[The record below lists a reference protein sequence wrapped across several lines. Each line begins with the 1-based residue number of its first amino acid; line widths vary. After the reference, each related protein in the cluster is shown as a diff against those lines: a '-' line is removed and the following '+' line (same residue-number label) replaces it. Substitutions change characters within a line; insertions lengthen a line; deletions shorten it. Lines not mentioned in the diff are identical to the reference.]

1 MEFDS
6 NNYKAL
12 ALCSP
17 GVEKVVS
24 NELKK
29 LNLTVVDTAFGRVRF
44 SADLKGLY
52 RALIGLRAA
61 DRVLLEMGL
70 FRSCDFDALFNKA
83 KAVHWEKLI
92 PKDAGFKVVK
102 VRTNRSK
109 LSAETSIQSVVHK
122 AAADRLCKSYGL
134 SRLPD
139 NDFKTAE
146 VRVYIEKD
154 MASLLLDLSGE
165 PLFKRG
171 YRKTGGTAPLRES
184 TAAALLLLS
193 GWKRK
198 FPLYDP
204 FCGSGTILA
213 EALLYAYDAAPNLGR
228 SFALNDFLI
237 ADKSAEDT
245 VRNEF
250 SSKINFERLIR
261 VAGSD
266 EDSGAAELALFNIK
280 QAQKIAQRQRPEWAL
295 KGEAEAVLPK
305 ITGLPMQ
312 KAKAEDESCGF
323 IITNPPYGKR
333 LGDAETSERVY
344 REMAVL
350 ARNFPNWKLAVISDH
365 PGFESFFGRKADS
378 CNEIKGGQNE
388 LFFYQ
393 YEKL

>member
-1 MEFDS
+1 MTF
-6 NNYKAL
+6 KAL

-29 LNLTVVDTAFGRVRF
+29 LNLLIADTAFGRVRF

-52 RALIGLRAA
+52 RSLIGLRAA

-70 FRSCDFDALFNKA
+70 FRSSDFDALFNKT
-83 KAVHWEKLI
+83 KAIHWEKLI
-92 PKDAGFKVVK
+92 PKDMGFKIVK

-109 LSAETSIQSVVHK
+109 LSAETSIQSIVHK
-122 AAADRLCKSYGL
+122 AAAERLCKSYGL

-139 NDFKTAE
+139 NELKTAE

-213 EALLYAYDAAPNLGR
+213 EALLYAYDAAPNLAR
-228 SFALNDFLI
+228 NFALNDFLI
-237 ADKSAEDT
+237 ADKNIEDT
-245 VRNEF
+245 VRHEF
-250 SSKINFERLIR
+250 RQKINFERLIR
-261 VAGSD
+261 ITGSD
-266 EDSGAAELALFNIK
+266 EDLKSAELASLNIK
-280 QAQKIAQRQRPEWAL
+280 QAQKIVQRQMPDGA
-295 KGEAEAVLPK
+295 AEAILPK
-305 ITGLPMQ
+305 IAGLPMQ
-312 KAKAEDESCGF
+312 KAKPGDEACGF
-323 IITNPPYGKR
+323 IVTNPPYGKR
-333 LGDAETSERVY
+333 LGDTETSERIY
-344 REMAVL
+344 GEMASL
-350 ARNFPNWKLAVISDH
+350 ALNFPNWKLAVISDH
-365 PGFESFFGRKADS
+365 PGFETFFGRKADS
-378 CNEIKGGQNE
+378 CNEIKGGHNE